1 MQNGKEVEGSKQT
14 SGLRFFAIW
23 LSQNPEGE
31 EKKKIESISFNPSP
45 TQHSQHHNR
54 LRELH
59 RQVLSSPS
67 LIMHLIKRTA
77 FRAASAAPQIQARS
91 LTSAPSPFA
100 LRNKTQA
107 AISQFQVAARKF
119 SDDAE
124 NAVKRAME
132 AASAPEGS
140 NTYTGGNAGGFGGYP
155 PREPRQYEDRRGS
168 GSYGGDRG
176 GREPYG
182 RGGYGGGRGGRGGY
196 GGDRPS
202 YGGRGGGGS
211 SYADRT
217 RPAYPE
223 RVPPAPSNS
232 IYVGNLLF
240 DITQEDIQR
249 EFESFG
255 PIKSVTI
262 ASDNRGLSKGF
273 GYVEFESIEQATAAI
288 EGKNQAVLEGRR
300 LVVNYMNKSQRSPA
314 GAEPVNE
321 PSKTLF
327 IGNLA
332 FEMSDADLNK
342 LFRDIRNVIDVRVA
356 IDRRTGQPR
365 GFAHADFVDVES
377 AIKGKDAL
385 LGKEVYGRT
394 LRIDF
399 SAGIRDRRGDGTPPR
414 DTRVDAPGGA
424 EE

>member
-1 MQNGKEVEGSKQT
+1 MGVDNHFNILWRGSTSRNTSTSPVITISHHASHQT
-14 SGLRFFAIW
+14 
-23 LSQNPEGE
+23 
-31 EKKKIESISFNPSP
+31 
-45 TQHSQHHNR
+45 
-54 LRELH
+54 
-59 RQVLSSPS
+59 
-67 LIMHLIKRTA
+67 
-77 FRAASAAPQIQARS
+77 

-107 AISQFQVAARKF
+107 AISQFQVATRKF

-124 NAVKRAME
+124 KP
-132 AASAPEGS
+132 ASAD
-140 NTYTGGNAGGFGGYP
+140 GGFGGYP

-168 GSYGGDRG
+168 GSYGGGSYGGDRG

-182 RGGYGGGRGGRGGY
+182 RGGYGGGRGGGRGGFGGGRGGGGGGY

-211 SYADRT
+211 SYADRG
-217 RPAYPE
+217 RPAYAE
-223 RVPPAPSNS
+223 RAPPAPTNS

-273 GYVEFESIEQATAAI
+273 GYVEFESTEQATAAI
-288 EGKNQAVLEGRR
+288 EAKHQAVLEGRR
-300 LVVNYMNKSQRSPA
+300 LVVNYMNKSERSPA
-314 GAEPVNE
+314 GGEPVNE

-394 LRIDF
+394 LRIDY

-414 DTRVDAPGGA
+414 ETRVDAPGGA